1 MKDYTDLQW
10 TYSSSSSGGQY
21 LKSEKTVN
29 GKLYYYKLSDYF
41 YGTFRSHESALEVF
55 TSRLGIYLGLPVL
68 KYTGSRAKI
77 SLDGRE
83 YETFVSRSKN
93 FCPSGG
99 TSIPLVTYYNI
110 NKLPKESPLEF
121 CRRTGMT
128 EYIDKVIIFDY
139 LIMNIDR
146 HGRNIEMI
154 INGNQITPSPIFDN
168 GRCLTFGCGNRTYNI
183 KKYDYKSPGMGNNF
197 VGSIDLERN
206 LSNVSRQYILPELCD
221 EIRPKLFH
229 GLHSEFTSEH
239 RDILWEA
246 LKYRYNILKSK
257 GVIK

>member
-110 NKLPKESPLEF
+110 LKLRS
-121 CRRTGMT
+121 
-128 EYIDKVIIFDY
+128 
-139 LIMNIDR
+139 
-146 HGRNIEMI
+146 
-154 INGNQITPSPIFDN
+154 
-168 GRCLTFGCGNRTYNI
+168 
-183 KKYDYKSPGMGNNF
+183 
-197 VGSIDLERN
+197 
-206 LSNVSRQYILPELCD
+206 
-221 EIRPKLFH
+221 
-229 GLHSEFTSEH
+229 
-239 RDILWEA
+239 
-246 LKYRYNILKSK
+246 
-257 GVIK
+257 